1 MTRSLRQRHRRI
13 VCTLAVVLPV
23 AFAAG
28 LLARRPVPMAA
39 SAPPGLLEPSGRLD
53 SVAWRKEHLWPGH
66 RIITTLRRDPAGAAS
81 VELEPGDLAKPDVLA
96 YWVGGGNSVGTG
108 LPDNAR
114 LLGALSS
121 LLPLRIPA
129 DARAETGRL
138 MLYSLAD
145 QEVVAVSRAFVPQR
159 D

>member
-13 VCTLAVVLPV
+13 VCTLAVILPV

-28 LLARRPVPMAA
+28 LLARRPVPVVANA
-39 SAPPGLLEPSGRLD
+39 PSGLAER
-53 SVAWRKEHLWPGH
+53 SGVFGAVAWRKGDLWPDH
-66 RIITTLRRDPAGAAS
+66 HIITTLRRDPTGVAS
-81 VELEPGDLAKPDVLA
+81 VELEPGDLVKPDVLA
-96 YWVGGGNSVGTG
+96 YWVAGGNSAVTG

-114 LLGALSS
+114 LLGALSDP
-121 LLPLRIPA
+121 LPLRIPA

-145 QEVVAVSRAFVPQR
+145 QEIVAVSQSFVPQR